1 MKQQTNEPELLRIA
15 EAFFNRARLSSQTLE
30 EFIKRRLEPCPG
42 GRLRKAEAYQA
53 YLNYC
58 TENRCEPVSA
68 MIFAHGMKSRFKESR
83 TPDFR
88 FYKDIRL
95 IPCLAKE
102 PGSKQSGSDGKAAA

>member
-1 MKQQTNEPELLRIA
+1 MEQQANEPELQRIA
-15 EAFFNRARLSSQTLE
+15 VAVFNRARLSSQTLE
-30 EFIKRRLEPCPG
+30 EFIKRRLGPCPG
-42 GRLRKAEAYQA
+42 GRFGKAEAYRA

-58 TENRCEPVSA
+58 AENRYEPVSA
-68 MIFAHGMKSRFKESR
+68 MAFAREMKSRFNESR

-102 PGSKQSGSDGKAAA
+102 PGSKQSGPDGEAAA